1 MQSESEENEEEKEI
15 EYYKNYKPTFIY
27 NGSVT
32 SNNRRQKY
40 KSKLCKWATGN
51 VKFNVKT

>member
-40 KSKLCKWATGN
+40 KSKLCK
-51 VKFNVKT
+51 